1 MRGRG
6 TLAAVIAALIAV
18 AVPAT
23 ASAATPAS
31 GTLATGGTQK
41 LTFSG
46 TVNPFTAAGGTA
58 ADCWGPDDKPD
69 TTTSG
74 CDFFK
79 LDVNAPADYYSANS
93 LLGGVQIGLT
103 GFAPFD
109 IDLGVFKRNP
119 DGTHG
124 IEVTGSGN
132 APGVDERTTISS
144 ARGSYYLVMVPFA
157 VPAAQSYNGTA
168 AFSVKRATFS
178 IAQLNA
184 RGPAGLPNY
193 RASHD
198 KYISHS
204 EPSIAMDPLNH
215 DHLLAGS
222 KMYENL
228 EKYFFKA
235 GTYESFDGGRTWK
248 DDGQLPGYC
257 GPQPPGQCDPND
269 DVHYRV
275 VSDIS
280 MAFDDEGNGYAQ
292 TLDAPG
298 GATGTG
304 WNMTVAIKHPR
315 QPWTGPITVHDNRN
329 NALTEALLLD
339 DKNWI
344 TVDNSTDVN
353 GGPNQPGDGKVG
365 TIYVCWGYDGATAP
379 TQQIVVMTSTD
390 RGKTWGGFAPGDN
403 TPRPLSQ
410 KSIISGIGCQIAIG
424 PHGEAYATWYDN
436 QLDSLIQAKS
446 TDRGQ
451 TWTPARPIATITG
464 ENSPFEG
471 QSFRN
476 LSIPTTG
483 VDSAGNVYV
492 VDTSANSEGAPL
504 PANASP
510 EDIKHIRERL
520 LDRQEKAEGD
530 SCPDNDPNTAP
541 NPACS
546 DIIMFKSTDGG
557 QNYSAPV
564 RVNQDAK
571 TSTADQFQ
579 PWLAI
584 TPRGQ
589 LNVMYFDRRRDPSN
603 FFIDTYLSRSNDGGK
618 TFTDTR
624 VSQRS
629 WDPRINPPI
638 SPSGEFIG
646 DYQGL
651 VADDVQ
657 AIPFWNDTQFA
668 SVAKSNKEYSPWQ
681 EVIAAPTGNVPSLGG
696 PRPRCVPRKAKVGRR
711 SIGRIALGNR
721 SSTVASRYGLPS
733 RRKGGVW
740 RYCVTGGGKFIAVFS
755 KRKRLLF
762 LATTAKGHKRGKLH
776 PGSLLR
782 TLRRSYR
789 GRSLRRVRG
798 QVIVVRKGKA
808 NRNLVFGVRGRRIR
822 YIAVVDRSILRKP
835 SLLIKFHKRA
845 GFATAK
851 KKHTRKR

>member
-1 MRGRG
+1 MYGRG
-6 TLAAVIAALIAV
+6 LLGAVIALLISAG
-18 AVPAT
+18 AAH
-23 ASAATPAS
+23 AATPDS
-31 GTLATGGTQK
+31 GALAAGGTQK
-41 LTFSG
+41 ITFSG
-46 TVNPFTAAGGTA
+46 TVNPGTA
-58 ADCWGPDDKPD
+58 ASGTPADCFGPDDKPNAA
-69 TTTSG
+69 SG

-79 LDVNAPADYYSANS
+79 LDVNTPGDYYTANN
-93 LLGGVQIGLT
+93 LLGGVGVGLS

-109 IDLGVFKRNP
+109 IDLGVYKRNP

-124 IEVTGSGN
+124 TEVTGSGA
-132 APGVDERTTISS
+132 APGTDEHTTISS
-144 ARGSYYLVMVPFA
+144 ARGSYYVVASAYA
-157 VPAAQSYNGTA
+157 VGPATSYSGVVE
-168 AFSVKRATFS
+168 FSTKRAVLS

-184 RGPAGLPNY
+184 RGPAGVTNY

-198 KYISHS
+198 RHISHS

-222 KMYENL
+222 KMYDNL

-248 DDGQLPGYC
+248 DFGQLPGYC
-257 GPQPPGQCDPND
+257 VEPGQCDPNND
-269 DVHYRV
+269 AAYRV

-280 MAFDDEGNGYAQ
+280 MDFDDEGNGYAQ
-292 TLDAPG
+292 VLDAPG
-298 GATGTG
+298 GATGSG
-304 WNMTVAIKHPR
+304 WNMTVHIKRPR

-329 NALTEALLLD
+329 TALTEALLLD

-344 TVDNSTDVN
+344 TVDNHTDVN
-353 GGPNQPGDGKVG
+353 GGPNRPGDGKIG
-365 TIYVCWGYDGATAP
+365 TMYVCWGYDGATAP
-379 TQQIVVMTSTD
+379 TQQIVVMSSVD
-390 RGKTWGGFAPGDN
+390 GGKTWGGFAPGDN

-410 KSIISGIGCQIAIG
+410 KSVISGIGCQIAIG

-446 TDRGQ
+446 TDRGN
-451 TWTPARPIATITG
+451 TWTPARPIATIIG
-464 ENSPFEG
+464 ENTPFEG

-483 VDSAGNVYV
+483 VDGAGNVFV
-492 VDTSANSEGAPL
+492 VDSSANGEAMPL
-504 PANASP
+504 PAGATI
-510 EDIKHIRERL
+510 EDAKKARETL
-520 LDRQEKAEGD
+520 LEREEKAEGD
-530 SCPDNDPNTAP
+530 SCPDNNPNTSP

-546 DIIMFKSTDGG
+546 DIVMLKSSNGG
-557 QNYSAPV
+557 QTYSAPV

-618 TFTDTR
+618 TFSDTR
-624 VSQRS
+624 VSARS

-668 SVAKSNKEYSPWQ
+668 SVPKSHKEYSPWQ
-681 EVIAAPTGNVPSLGG
+681 EVIAAPTANVPSRGG
-696 PRPRCVPRKAKVGRR
+696 PKPRCVARKAKVGRR
-711 SIGRIALGNR
+711 SIGKTKVGDR
-721 SSTVASRYGLPS
+721 STTLAKRYGLPS
-733 RRKGGVW
+733 RRKRGVW
-740 RYCVTGGGKFIAVFS
+740 RYCVRGGGKFIAVFS
-755 KRKRLLF
+755 KRKRVLF
-762 LATTAKGHKRGKLH
+762 LATTARGHKRGKLH
-776 PGSLLR
+776 SGS
-782 TLRRSYR
+782 TL
-789 GRSLRRVRG
+789 RSLRRAYRGRGARRVRG
-798 QVIVVRKGKA
+798 KVIVLRKGRK
-808 NRNLVFGVRGRRIR
+808 NRNLVFGVRGKRIR
-822 YIAVVDRSILRKP
+822 YIAVVDTKIRRSAKQ
-835 SLLIKFHKRA
+835 LIRFHKRA

-851 KKHTRKR
+851 RKHRHKRKRS

>member
-1 MRGRG
+1 MQCRGAAAAAI
-6 TLAAVIAALIAV
+6 TILACALTPAA
-18 AVPAT
+18 

-31 GTLATGGTQK
+31 ATLAAGGTQK
-41 LTFSG
+41 VTYSG
-46 TVNPFTAAGGTA
+46 TVNAGTASGGTTD
-58 ADCWGPDDKPD
+58 DCFGPDHQPSP
-69 TTTSG
+69 TSG

-79 LDVNAPADYYSANS
+79 LDVSTPSGYYNN
-93 LLGGVQIGLT
+93 LLGGVQVGLT

-109 IDLGVFKRNP
+109 LDLGVYRRNS
-119 DGTHG
+119 DGTRGLH
-124 IEVTGSGN
+124 VTGSGN
-132 APGVDERTTISS
+132 APGEDERTTIGS
-144 ARGSYYLVMVPFA
+144 ANGAYYLAIAPFA
-157 VPAAQSYNGTA
+157 VPGVQSYSGTA
-168 AFSVKRATFS
+168 EFNVKTPILTIS
-178 IAQLNA
+178 QLNA
-184 RGPAGLPNY
+184 RGPAGLTNY

-198 KYISHS
+198 KHLSHS

-222 KMYENL
+222 KMYDNL

-248 DDGQLPGYC
+248 DYGQLPGYC
-257 GPQPPGQCDPND
+257 ETAGQCDPNND
-269 DVHYRV
+269 TAYRV

-292 TLDAPG
+292 VLDAPG

-304 WNMTVAIKHPR
+304 WNMTVHIKKPN

-344 TVDNSTDVN
+344 TVDNNTDVN
-353 GGPNQPGDGKVG
+353 GGPNRPHDGKIG
-365 TIYVCWGYDGATAP
+365 TMYVCWGYDGATAP
-379 TQQIVVMTSTD
+379 TQQIVVMTSKD
-390 RGKTWGGFAPGDN
+390 GGKMWGGFAPGDN
-403 TPRPLSQ
+403 TPKPLSQ
-410 KSIISGIGCQIAIG
+410 KSVISGIGCQVSVG

-451 TWTPARPIATITG
+451 TWTPARPIATIVG

-483 VDSAGNVYV
+483 VDNAGNVYV
-492 VDTSANSEGAPL
+492 VDSSANGEGSPL
-504 PANASP
+504 PAGASP
-510 EDIKHIRERL
+510 EDIKNIRQTLLERE
-520 LDRQEKAEGD
+520 EKAEGD
-530 SCPDNDPNTAP
+530 SCPDNDPNTVP

-546 DIIMFKSTDGG
+546 DIVMFKSTDGG
-557 QNYSAPV
+557 NTYSAPV

-589 LNVMYFDRRRDPSN
+589 LDVMYFDRRRDPSN
-603 FFIDTYLSRSNDGGK
+603 FFIDTYLSRSNNGGK

-668 SVAKSNKEYSPWQ
+668 SVPKSHKEYSPWQ
-681 EVIAAPTGNVPSLGG
+681 EVIAAPTSNVPLHGG
-696 PRPRCVPRKAKVGRR
+696 PRPRCVARKAKVTRKK
-711 SIGRIALGNR
+711 IGRTALGTR
-721 SSTVASRYGLPS
+721 SSTVAARYGLPS
-733 RRKGGVW
+733 RRKAGVW
-740 RYCVTGGGKFIAVFS
+740 RYCVKGGGKFIAVFS

-776 PGSLLR
+776 PVSLVR

-789 GRSLRRVRG
+789 GRSLRTVRG

-808 NRNLVFGVRGRRIR
+808 NRNLVFGVRGRHIR

-835 SLLIKFHKRA
+835 AQLIKFHKRA
-845 GFATAK
+845 GFATSK
-851 KKHTRKR
+851 RKRKRR

>member
-1 MRGRG
+1 VRGG
-6 TLAAVIAALIAV
+6 TCAAIVAALIAIV
-18 AVPAT
+18 LPAAANA
-23 ASAATPAS
+23 ASPGS
-31 GTLATGGTQK
+31 GAISATGAKKVTYSGQVTAGT
-41 LTFSG
+41 
-46 TVNPFTAAGGTA
+46 AIGGTTDDCFD
-58 ADCWGPDDKPD
+58 ADGKPD
-69 TTTSG
+69 PASG
-74 CDFFK
+74 CDFFN
-79 LDVNAPADYYSANS
+79 LDVSVPAGYYND
-93 LLGGVQIGLT
+93 LLGGVQVTLT
-103 GFAPFD
+103 GFKPAD
-109 IDLGVFKRNP
+109 IDLGVYRRNP
-119 DGTHG
+119 DGSHG
-124 IEVTGSGN
+124 TQVASSGA
-132 APGVDERTTISS
+132 APGVDERTTAS
-144 ARGSYYLVMVPFA
+144 AAKGAYYLVAVPFA
-157 VPAAQSYNGTA
+157 IPGVQGYTGTA
-168 AFSVKRATFS
+168 SFNTKHAALTIS
-178 IAQLNA
+178 QLNA
-184 RGPAGLPNY
+184 RGPAGVTNY

-198 KYISHS
+198 SHISHS

-222 KMYENL
+222 KMYDNL

-248 DDGQLPGYC
+248 DYGQLPGYC
-257 GPQPPGQCDPND
+257 EAPGQCNPND
-269 DVHYRV
+269 DAHYRI

-304 WNMTVAIKHPR
+304 WNMTVAIKRPR
-315 QPWTGPITVHDNRN
+315 QPWSNPIIVHDNRN

-344 TVDNSTDVN
+344 TVDNNTDVN
-353 GGPNQPGDGKVG
+353 GGPNRPGDGKIG
-365 TIYVCWGYDGATAP
+365 TMYVCWGYDGATAP
-379 TQQIVVMTSTD
+379 TQQIVVMTSKD
-390 RGKTWGGFAPGDN
+390 GGHTWGGFTPGDN

-410 KSIISGIGCQIAIG
+410 KSVISGIGCEVSVG

-451 TWTPARPIATITG
+451 TWTPARPIATIVG

-483 VDSAGNVYV
+483 VDNQGNVYV
-492 VDTSANSEGAPL
+492 VDSSANAEAQPL
-504 PANASP
+504 PAGATI
-510 EDIKHIRERL
+510 EDAKRAREHL
-520 LDRQEKAEGD
+520 LEREEKAEGD
-530 SCPDNDPNTAP
+530 TCPADTDPDTEP

-546 DIIMFKSTDGG
+546 DIIMLKSTNGG
-557 QNYSAPV
+557 QTYSAPV
-564 RVNQDAK
+564 RVNQDPK

-589 LNVMYFDRRRDPSN
+589 LDVMYFDRRRDPSN

-618 TFTDTR
+618 TFSDTR

-668 SVAKSNKEYSPWQ
+668 SVPRTHPQYSPWQ
-681 EVIAAPTGNVPSLGG
+681 EVIAAPTANVPARGG
-696 PRPRCVPRKAKVGRR
+696 PKPRCIARRAKVGRK
-711 SIGRIALGNR
+711 SIGRTKLRDR
-721 SSTVASRYGLPS
+721 STTLARRYGLPS
-733 RRKGGVW
+733 RRKHGVW
-740 RYCVTGGGKFIAVFS
+740 RYCVRGGGKFIAVFN
-755 KRKRLLF
+755 KRKRLVF
-762 LATTAKGHKRGKLH
+762 LATTAKRHKRGRLH
-776 PGSLLR
+776 PGTLLR
-782 TLRRSYR
+782 RLRRHYGRR
-789 GRSLRRVRG
+789 GVRTVKG
-798 QVIVVRKGKA
+798 KVIVVRRGRA
-808 NRNLVFGVRGRRIR
+808 NRNLVFGVRGRRVR
-822 YIAVVDRSILRKP
+822 YIAVADRKIVRSRR
-835 SLLIKFHKRA
+835 LLIRYHKKA
-845 GFATAK
+845 GFLTSK
-851 KKHTRKR
+851 KKHRKRR